1 MFCYICGEAMRL
13 YFILNQREKSA
24 KVRVWAEFIC
34 GATNTSN
41 MKKTLFLL
49 CAMLCAMVNMQAQTC
64 VRDSNLLRTGDLF
77 SPAPYTPDSA
87 FYNLKTACIN
97 TAYNQSVSI
106 SVPSTI
112 TVSGVTVP
120 ITSVS
125 IPTSN
130 AIANLPVGITYTCD
144 PPNCVFNANTL
155 GCILLQGTPTAANP
169 APDTLDLGIN
179 SIVSTILGPV
189 PIIFPG
195 AVAPNTHY
203 YLILKPMGSCN
214 VSSTE
219 EAGSLFSQ
227 VRAMPNPFTAQTT
240 IEAEA
245 LEAGNYRFEVF
256 DLLGKRMHSQ
266 QEQLQAGMNQFSFDG
281 TALPKGLYL
290 YTISNGYRQSV
301 YRFVKL

>member
-1 MFCYICGEAMRL
+1 MGGIHLRSYKHIQYE
-13 YFILNQREKSA
+13 
-24 KVRVWAEFIC
+24 
-34 GATNTSN
+34 
-41 MKKTLFLL
+41 KTLFLF

-87 FYNLKTACIN
+87 FFNLKTACIG

-106 SVPSTI
+106 SVPRTI

-120 ITSVS
+120 ITNVS

-169 APDTLDLGIN
+169 APDTLDLEIN
-179 SIVSTILGPV
+179 AAVSALF
-189 PIIFPG
+189 PISFPG
-195 AVAPNTHY
+195 TTTPDAHY

-227 VRAMPNPFTAQTT
+227 VRAMPNPFTTQTT

-266 QEQLQAGMNQFSFDG
+266 QEQLQAGMNQFRFDG

-290 YTISNGYRQSV
+290 YTISNGHRQSV